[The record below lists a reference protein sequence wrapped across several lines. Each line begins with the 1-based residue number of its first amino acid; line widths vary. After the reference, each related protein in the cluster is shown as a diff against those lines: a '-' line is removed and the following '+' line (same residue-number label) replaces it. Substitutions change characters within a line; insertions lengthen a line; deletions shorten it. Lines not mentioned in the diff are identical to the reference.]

1 MRRFNAKKTQ
11 KFGMKSDSFVEVSS
25 CVFVGREQFRACTTM
40 V

>member
-25 CVFVGREQFRACTTM
+25 CVFVGGGAI
-40 V
+40 